1 MNRLAAHEAAGF
13 ARKYQF
19 RGGKVRRVQLRY
31 RRGGV
36 TQVVFDLLVQ
46 SSGRGSGEA
55 AARPVRLRLLLHQV
69 AEFRFQMRPHLPRRI
84 IEEARFGY
92 WNGLFYLMLDASGLE
107 PGEQAKVHDYRASE
121 VYAAG
126 RELYWQEQPARQP
139 NASAAETAS
148 PPAADG
154 TPPSTPEKAPP
165 EPSPGTSPLA
175 PPTAE

>member
-1 MNRLAAHEAAGF
+1 MNRLGAHEAAGF

-36 TQVVFDLLVQ
+36 TQVLFDLLLP
-46 SSGRGSGEA
+46 SRGRGTGEA
-55 AARPVRLRLLLHQV
+55 AAPPVRLRLLLHQV

-126 RELYWQEQPARQP
+126 QELYWEELPARQP
-139 NASAAETAS
+139 RPSASEAASLEPPAET
-148 PPAADG
+148 PPLG
-154 TPPSTPEKAPP
+154 
-165 EPSPGTSPLA
+165 
-175 PPTAE
+175 PPTSE

>member
-46 SSGRGSGEA
+46 SSGRGAGEA

-69 AEFRFQMRPHLPRRI
+69 AVFRFQMRPHLPRRI

-107 PGEQAKVHDYRASE
+107 PGEQARVHDYRASE

-126 RELYWQEQPARQP
+126 QELYWEERPARP
-139 NASAAETAS
+139 SSAS
-148 PPAADG
+148 PSEAAPSSPADNNPA
-154 TPPSTPEKAPP
+154 PPSPDAASLRPRPGVNRETDEKA
-165 EPSPGTSPLA
+165 
-175 PPTAE
+175 